1 MTRMIIKHAALRAAF
16 RWYSEAVVSSSAA
29 PEVSTAMLEMFDS
42 ILSVLV
48 LSPTGDKDQTT
59 KGNGER
65 QQPLVRVCGIVAV
78 CTEIRRTNHA
88 TLLGDQSPQIT
99 EYLRQLMNPSLD
111 LTNLR
116 LTFVDQFLLVRKFVR
131 R

>member
-48 LSPTGDKDQTT
+48 LSPTDHKDQATE
-59 KGNGER
+59 GNGER
-65 QQPLVRVCGIVAV
+65 QHPLVRRLRDRSGM
-78 CTEIRRTNHA
+78 H
-88 TLLGDQSPQIT
+88 GDKTHQSCHPA
-99 EYLRQLMNPSLD
+99 R
-111 LTNLR
+111 
-116 LTFVDQFLLVRKFVR
+116 
-131 R
+131 